1 MTDIDEEEDE
11 FDREADELP
20 HRRTKVIH
28 GAENVVTV
36 SVAESLYRQQK
47 NDPKLGN
54 VVAMRVAEKKP
65 PSRKKLQTHTGLT
78 KKMVSR
84 WGDLEIYDGLV
95 YRRKKSSHIG
105 EQDFVQLLLP
115 RSQVEKSSTT
125 MPRRNAGRTFQ
136 YLEDDGPGPPEI
148 LLVNLEGRHI
158 LSQTAKTT
166 GY

>member
-1 MTDIDEEEDE
+1 
-11 FDREADELP
+11 
-20 HRRTKVIH
+20 VI
-28 GAENVVTV
+28 
-36 SVAESLYRQQK
+36 
-47 NDPKLGN
+47 
-54 VVAMRVAEKKP
+54 AMRIADGKT
-65 PSRKKLQTHTGLT
+65 PSKKKLQTHTELT

-84 WGDLEIYDGLV
+84 WEDLEIYDGLV

-148 LLVNLEGRHI
+148 LLVDVERR
-158 LSQTAKTT
+158 
-166 GY
+166 

>member
-1 MTDIDEEEDE
+1 LTDIDEEEDE

-95 YRRKKSSHIG
+95 YRRKKSPHAG
-105 EQDFVQLLLP
+105 EPDFMQLLLP
-115 RSQVEKSSTT
+115 RSQVKK
-125 MPRRNAGRTFQ
+125 ALQ
-136 YLEDDGPGPPEI
+136 QC
-148 LLVNLEGRHI
+148 H
-158 LSQTAKTT
+158 AKTVAGHFGIQKT
-166 GY
+166 MDQVRRRFYWSTWKEDTY